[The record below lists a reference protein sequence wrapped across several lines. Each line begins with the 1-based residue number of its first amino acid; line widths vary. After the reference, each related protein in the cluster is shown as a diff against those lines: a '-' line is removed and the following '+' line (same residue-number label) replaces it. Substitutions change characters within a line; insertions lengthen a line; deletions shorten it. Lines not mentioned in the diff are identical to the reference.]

1 MKRNERVMKWLNGAK
16 PYLGVLF
23 LQLSN
28 VGSAIISKVALNQG
42 MNPFTFSVYRNVIA
56 TAFFIPFAMLFE
68 RETRPTM
75 TTSIFFKIMLLA
87 LLEPVLTLN
96 LYYLGMRYSTATFT
110 VTMINLVPAVTFL
123 LAWIF
128 RLENVKIKRLHSQ
141 AKIIGTTSTIGGA
154 MIMTLVKGPTI
165 VLPWTKHSNGIV
177 SYSTQHVVNQHND
190 PIKAALLLT
199 ASCCC
204 AATFAIIQAITLKSY
219 PAGLSLTAMICMAG
233 ALQGTIFTLILE
245 RGNASIWS
253 LHWDITLLT
262 YVYHGLV
269 RSGAVYYISGVIMK
283 EKGPVFVTAFNPLCM
298 VIVAIIGSFVLSEK
312 LYLGRV
318 LGAVVIFIGLYL
330 VIWGKS
336 KDQTLPNN
344 DQNDALPIDHKHP
357 QVQGLNKDIIV
368 V

>member
-1 MKRNERVMKWLNGAK
+1 MKRNERVVVKWLNDAK

-56 TAFFIPFAMLFE
+56 AAFFIPFAMLFE
-68 RETRPTM
+68 R
-75 TTSIFFKIMLLA
+75 
-87 LLEPVLTLN
+87 PVLTLN

-233 ALQGTIFTLILE
+233 ALQGTIFTIILE

-318 LGAVVIFIGLYL
+318 LGAVVIFVGLYL